1 MDPTQI
7 VISISLIL
15 VASIVVAVGVYII
28 LLIKDLRKSLS
39 LVILILEDTKTIS
52 TSIAKPVSS
61 VSEFVMGFKNGFK
74 IFNNILGDDK
84 E

>member
-7 VISISLIL
+7 VISIALIL
-15 VASIVVAVGVYII
+15 VASIIVAVGVYII

-39 LVILILEDTKTIS
+39 QVTLILEDTKTIS